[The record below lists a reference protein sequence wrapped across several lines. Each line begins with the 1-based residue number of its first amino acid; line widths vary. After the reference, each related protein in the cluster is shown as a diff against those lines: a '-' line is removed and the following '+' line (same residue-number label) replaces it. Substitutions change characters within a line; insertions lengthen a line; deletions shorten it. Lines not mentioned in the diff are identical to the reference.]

1 MLQIADGDQ
10 KKVVGDLKPFSVKE
24 SKESH
29 TAAAALRAR
38 LLRLPLTYAS
48 KKKKKQNFDLIKQ
61 AFPRPRKGR
70 VKEGIRP

>member
-48 KKKKKQNFDLIKQ
+48 KKKKKAEFLLNQ
-61 AFPRPRKGR
+61 ASIPTPS
-70 VKEGIRP
+70 

>member
-38 LLRLPLTYAS
+38 LLRLPLTYA
-48 KKKKKQNFDLIKQ
+48 L
-61 AFPRPRKGR
+61 AACPLRA
-70 VKEGIRP
+70 IRLS